1 MTALGEIG
9 LLAWGSGQATFKS
22 VASRGVSPPAP
33 TQKVGSRTD
42 NKMSLVLTYRFSLAR
57 VALTM
62 FWLALALTMAGSLA
76 PPWAP
81 SLVLALLSVS
91 ALALHLADRRF
102 LAFCFTGAA
111 AVAACYWLLITG
123 VAE

>member
-1 MTALGEIG
+1 M
-9 LLAWGSGQATFKS
+9 SPSATC
-22 VASRGVSPPAP
+22 
-33 TQKVGSRTD
+33 
-42 NKMSLVLTYRFSLAR
+42 RFSLAR
-57 VALTM
+57 VALAV
-62 FWLALALTMAGSLA
+62 FWLALALAMASSLA

-81 SLVLALLSVS
+81 SLVLALLCVA

-102 LAFCFTGAA
+102 LAFCFTGSA